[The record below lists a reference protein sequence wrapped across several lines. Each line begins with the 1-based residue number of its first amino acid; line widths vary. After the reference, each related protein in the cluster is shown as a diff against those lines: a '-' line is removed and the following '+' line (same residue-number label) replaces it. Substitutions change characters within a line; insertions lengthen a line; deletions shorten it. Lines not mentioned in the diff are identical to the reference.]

1 MKAQDIDWENYPVS
15 TQNSKICVLYWKEVL
30 ILHAKYKYE
39 MELTRTTGVRKN
51 AERKKQIKKGN
62 SSVRKYKLIE

>member
-1 MKAQDIDWENYPVS
+1 
-15 TQNSKICVLYWKEVL
+15 
-30 ILHAKYKYE
+30 

-62 SSVRKYKLIE
+62 SSVRKYKLIRNKDKDFGVQ